1 MKTTSQPTS
10 IANQDKDQLCN
21 TSSQSLNPNEKS
33 ENFGWLTEHSRQF
46 LASGYLSDGE
56 TPEKRIKAIAD
67 NAEKILNIPGSELG
81 VLLMNLKKKAL
92 IKKSYF

>member
-10 IANQDKDQLCN
+10 IAKQDKAHLCN

-67 NAEKILNIPGSELG
+67 NAEKILNIPGFSD
-81 VLLMNLKKKAL
+81 KF
-92 IKKSYF
+92 YFYIS